1 MESTPSETS
10 SSSARRKAPA
20 GSPLL
25 LWITVCVVILV
36 VDRTCSLPRRML
48 AALAG
53 RHDVVVVRVG
63 DPLLDGGIK
72 EGVVPVADVEKG
84 RRWIAGRIR
93 GGRRNGSVPGVDFV
107 DLSTNQD
114 YLPAVQALFDRRER
128 RRAG

>member
-1 MESTPSETS
+1 
-10 SSSARRKAPA
+10 
-20 GSPLL
+20 
-25 LWITVCVVILV
+25 VILV
-36 VDRTCSLPRRML
+36 VDRMCSLPRRML

-63 DPLLDGGIK
+63 DPLMEHGIK
-72 EGVVPVADVEKG
+72 GSVVPVADIEKG

-93 GGRRNGSVPGVDFV
+93 GSQPNGAVPGVDFV
-107 DLSTNQD
+107 DLSTNRD